1 MIPTQ
6 IVIAVRMGQSVIQ
19 DTLRVSLITIQM
31 SRAGFV
37 LGTAIVISQENPSQ
51 TSCPILLIRFDSY
64 VSLVLKSA
72 FPTLFLTSESAPVKR
87 IGLGENTTESHPMTT
102 TRISALRKK
111 LTMTRLFFK
120 YLC

>member
-6 IVIAVRMGQSVIQ
+6 IVIAVRMEQSVIH
-19 DTLRVSLITIQM
+19 DTLRASLITIQM
-31 SRAGFV
+31 SKAGFV
-37 LGTAIVISQENPSQ
+37 LGTAIVISQGSLNP

-72 FPTLFLTSESAPVKR
+72 LPTLFLTSESAPAKKV
-87 IGLGENTTESHPMTT
+87 GLGENTMESHLTTT
-102 TRISALRKK
+102 TRTSALRKK